1 MVPNGINLSP
11 DVSAVGSTLN
21 SARHLIAHPGNL
33 CQGDILNKL
42 AGMVAMVNLWSDNI
56 NIVARNKVAH
66 DIVFKFQFN
75 IVKGWVEAKKIHPS
89 VQPASFHEFCAFAKH
104 IMDAKEALV
113 GAPVPV
119 PKKVPK
125 APVIIP
131 FYLSYFLTTHSCLF
145 NSITPTSP
153 RPMLSPRMRWRLRSQ
168 Q

>member
-1 MVPNGINLSP
+1 MAPNGINLSP

-21 SARHLIAHPGNL
+21 SARHLITHPGNL
-33 CQGDILNKL
+33 RQGDILNKL
-42 AGMVAMVNLWSDNI
+42 GGMVAMVNLWSDNI
-56 NIVARNKVAH
+56 DVVARNKVAH
-66 DIVFKFQFN
+66 DIVFGFRFD

-89 VQPASFHEFCAFAKH
+89 AQPASFHEFRAFAKRV
-104 IMDAKEALV
+104 MDAKDALV

-131 FYLSYFLTTHSCLF
+131 YHLSFFLSSYPLF
-145 NSITPTSP
+145 NSVAPTSP
-153 RPMLSPRMRWRLRSQ
+153 RPMLSPRMRWKLRSQ